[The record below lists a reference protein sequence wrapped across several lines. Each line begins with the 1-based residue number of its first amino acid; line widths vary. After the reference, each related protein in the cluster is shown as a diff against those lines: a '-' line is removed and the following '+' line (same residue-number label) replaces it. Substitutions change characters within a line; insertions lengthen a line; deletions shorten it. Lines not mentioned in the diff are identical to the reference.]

1 MEKETMHELVEEYC
15 RDFIGEMS
23 VAQII
28 HEEIDET
35 FKRSEI
41 YEMFEEWALNK

>member
-1 MEKETMHELVEEYC
+1 MKKEELHELVEEYC

-28 HEEIDET
+28 HEEIDEV
-35 FKRSEI
+35 FKRDIHFEL
-41 YEMFEEWALNK
+41 FEEWAENK